1 MANVAV
7 AVLRVVADIRNVAE
21 SIQQNDRQA
30 WRLSDRVTAI
40 ESPVLA
46 VKEGSKI
53 SSSESLHQL
62 LLAVEEIR
70 NFLEGYARTTNF
82 NRALKRKANA
92 DNFAKLSVML
102 TEGMQALQLDIA
114 VDAWAKEDASDRLD
128 DLENMVD
135 IMERMELNRTDNHDE
150 VIGVL
155 KALRQDERTELTG
168 WVEIDYDKDLDLD
181 GSTLLGSGGFGE
193 VRTAKWNGADVA
205 VKHLLTGGLQR
216 DCIRSLRK
224 EIRLHSSLHFEF
236 VAALYAA
243 STIAPHLCLVVEL
256 ARGGSLQHYLY
267 STTAPLAHA
276 LQTAFLYDIAR
287 GMSFLHTKGIL
298 HRDLKSANVLMFA
311 NSRLKLCD
319 FGLSKVKTDLSSR
332 STHGAVGTTQ
342 WMSPEEMDE
351 SPANELTDVYS
362 FGVLCFEVATRTE
375 PFKGKRPAQ
384 VIGAV
389 LYRNERPKLPHGASA
404 SPDVVLLMEQCWKE
418 DPKERPEGFEPV
430 VVALANVVSRVGDPR
445 HHGAAATHG
454 SSSSGP
460 NVNGD
465 APSVAHS
472 MARLTVGGEV
482 EASGLTDFASQPTGA
497 DSGTSVDERNALL
510 PAVSGSGRGFSALG
524 RKLSRRAAKG
534 TGGEHMFATSADLPM
549 ASEDPLPSTG
559 SNRLKKKLSK
569 MFGRTLSTRGKHEEE
584 EELLNERP
592 DQLDLEV
599 AKELHVRAEDLRNQ
613 GKYDEAAQLY
623 LRATGIWE
631 NILGRDDPLVA
642 TALNNR
648 AGLLSS
654 EGKYAEAERLYAR
667 AQAIYEKS
675 FGSEHPHVATALNN
689 RALLLSKQDKY
700 WEADPLYLR
709 AIEIGEKALG
719 PDHPDLG
726 TWLNNR
732 AVLMDKQ
739 EHYVEAIPLFERAIS
754 IRTRKLGGSHPD
766 TAGTRNGLDVV
777 RRKAKARLELVRL
790 EGNPLAPLL
799 VRRPGT

>member
-1 MANVAV
+1 MADVAV
-7 AVLRVVADIRNVAE
+7 AVLRVVTEIRNVAE
-21 SIQQNDRQA
+21 RIKENDRQA
-30 WRLSDRVTAI
+30 RRLSDRVTAI
-40 ESPVLA
+40 EPPVIA
-46 VKEGSKI
+46 VKKGSKM
-53 SSSESLHQL
+53 SSSESLHRL
-62 LLAVEEIR
+62 LFAVEEIR

-92 DNFAKLSVML
+92 DSFAKLSVML

-114 VDAWAKEDASDRLD
+114 VDAWATEDASDRLD
-128 DLENMVD
+128 DLENMMD
-135 IMERMELNRTDNHDE
+135 IMERMESNRTDNHAE
-150 VIGVL
+150 VMGVL

-168 WVEIDYDKDLDLD
+168 WVEIDYDKDLDFG

-256 ARGGSLQHYLY
+256 ASGGSLQHYLY
-267 STTAPLAHA
+267 STTVPLAHA
-276 LQTAFLYDIAR
+276 LQTAFLYDVAR
-287 GMSFLHTKGIL
+287 GMSFLHAKGIL

-389 LYRNERPKLPHGASA
+389 LYRNERPQLPQGASA
-404 SPDVVLLMEQCWKE
+404 SPDVVPLMEHCWKE

-430 VVALANVVSRVGDPR
+430 VVTLANVVSRVGDPR
-445 HHGAAATHG
+445 HHGATAMRG

-460 NVNGD
+460 NVYGD
-465 APSVAHS
+465 ASSVAPS
-472 MARLTVGGEV
+472 MARLTVGGEG
-482 EASGLTDFASQPTGA
+482 EASGLTDSASQPAGA
-497 DSGTSVDERNALL
+497 DTGTSADERNALL
-510 PAVSGSGRGFSALG
+510 PALSSSGRVFSALG
-524 RKLSRRAAKG
+524 RKSSRRAAKG
-534 TGGEHMFATSADLPM
+534 TGGEHIFAPSADLPI
-549 ASEDPLPSTG
+549 ASEGPLPSTG
-559 SNRLKKKLSK
+559 SSRLKKKLSK
-569 MFGRTLSTRGKHEEE
+569 MFGQTLSTRGKHEEE
-584 EELLNERP
+584 ELLNERS

-613 GKYDEAAQLY
+613 GKYNEAAQLY

-654 EGKYAEAERLYAR
+654 EGKYTEAERLYAR
-667 AQAIYEKS
+667 AHAIYEKS

-689 RALLLSKQDKY
+689 WALLLSKQGKC

-732 AVLMDKQ
+732 AVLLDKQ
-739 EHYVEAIPLFERAIS
+739 LPAF
-754 IRTRKLGGSHPD
+754 
-766 TAGTRNGLDVV
+766 
-777 RRKAKARLELVRL
+777 RRL
-790 EGNPLAPLL
+790 N
-799 VRRPGT
+799 